1 MRFGAIP
8 LPRLAVT
15 RSVSDPQAVSRFAV
29 AVLTAVVALLAPVA
43 ANAAPTRAEFIRQ
56 GDALCR
62 QVQRQLVP
70 LRRQAEAARSLP
82 QSQQWAAVTRIWR
95 AQVSVQEQFNTRFH
109 ALGIPARDSAARSLV
124 SGLDRGLVLARRVRD
139 AFAARDTATLA
150 SALPAYVRF
159 TLSLNRRVVA
169 YGFSVC
175 GHS

>member
-1 MRFGAIP
+1 M
-8 LPRLAVT
+8 
-15 RSVSDPQAVSRFAV
+15 SDPQAVGRFAISTV
-29 AVLTAVVALLAPVA
+29 TAVVALLAPVA

-62 QVQRQLVP
+62 EVQRELVP
-70 LRRQAEAARSLP
+70 LRRQAEAAKSLP
-82 QSQQWAAVTRIWR
+82 QGRQWAAVTRIWK
-95 AQVSVQEQFNTRFH
+95 AQVSIQAHFNARFH

-124 SGLDRGLVLARRVRD
+124 SGLDRGLVLAKRVRD

-150 SALPAYVRF
+150 NALPAYVRF

-175 GHS
+175 GRS